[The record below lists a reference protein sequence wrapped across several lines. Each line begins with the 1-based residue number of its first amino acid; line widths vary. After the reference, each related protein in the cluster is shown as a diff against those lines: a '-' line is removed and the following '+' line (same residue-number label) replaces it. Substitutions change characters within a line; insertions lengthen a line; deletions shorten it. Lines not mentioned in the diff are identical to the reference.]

1 MAMDSAIWDAV
12 ETMSREELAALQ
24 AGRLRDG
31 VTRMQRRVPFY
42 QTRLAEAGIA
52 PGEFDSPDGQSSRG
66 LSPDD
71 LAGLPFTRKQDL
83 RDHYPYG
90 LFAVPLDEVVR
101 LHASSGTTGQLTVV
115 GYTAADIALWADL
128 AARALTMAGV
138 GRGDIVHNA
147 YGYGLF
153 TGGLGLHYGIE
164 RVGAVAVPVS
174 AGNTRRQV
182 ALLRDFG
189 ATALCCTP
197 SYALLLAEQLA
208 ADGAADGM
216 PLRVGLFGAEPWSE
230 RLRAEIESRLQLI
243 ALDIYG
249 LSEVLGPAVAMECG
263 AKAGLH
269 LAEDHFLPEIIDPAT
284 NRPLPDGEI
293 GELTLTCMTKE
304 ALPLLRYRTGD
315 LTSLRRDRCACG
327 RTTARMAK
335 PLGRTDDMLIVR
347 GVNVFPSQIEAALLG
362 VPGLEPQYELI
373 LERRGALDEL
383 TVRVE
388 AAETPPETPTDAD
401 AADSAIPAPS
411 ELERRAAAELQS
423 VLGLSCR
430 VAALPRGSITRSEGK
445 AVRVIDRRPV

>member
-1 MAMDSAIWDAV
+1 MAMDSAVWDAV
-12 ETMSREELAALQ
+12 ETISREELAALQ
-24 AGRLRDG
+24 SARLRDG
-31 VTRMQRRVPFY
+31 LARMRRVPFY
-42 QTRLAEAGIA
+42 QARLADAGVA
-52 PGEFDSPDGQSSRG
+52 PGEFDSPDA
-66 LSPDD
+66 LSPDA

-90 LFAVPLDEVVR
+90 LFAVPMDEVVR

-174 AGNTRRQV
+174 AGNTRRQC

-208 ADGAADGM
+208 ADGGMDGM

-230 RLRAEIESRLQLI
+230 RLRAEIESRLHLT

-263 AKAGLH
+263 AQAGLH
-269 LAEDHFLPEIIDPAT
+269 LAEDHLLPEIIDPAT
-284 NRPLPDGEI
+284 GRPLPDGET

-315 LTSLRRDRCACG
+315 LTSLRRDRCGCG

-335 PLGRTDDMLIVR
+335 PLGRTDDMLIIR

-362 VPGLEPQYELI
+362 VPGLEPQYELL
-373 LERRGALDEL
+373 LERRGPLDEL

-388 AAETPPETPTDAD
+388 AAATPPESPTDAAGD
-401 AADSAIPAPS
+401 DAIPAPS
-411 ELERRAAAELQS
+411 DLERRAAAELQS

-430 VAALPRGSITRSEGK
+430 VSALPRGSIARSEGK
-445 AVRVIDRRPV
+445 AVRIVDRRPK